1 MLDSP
6 EWENFREAYDQIMV
20 DEEKASEI
28 FWNSLCQEDQLKAF
42 CAVVRRIHK
51 GEVEDR
57 GSYRHVLY
65 SGFGF
70 GPEAY
75 TLAQGAGSLD
85 IHNSIVSDE

>member
-1 MLDSP
+1 
-6 EWENFREAYDQIMV
+6 
-20 DEEKASEI
+20 
-28 FWNSLCQEDQLKAF
+28 
-42 CAVVRRIHK
+42 VRRIHK

-65 SGFGF
+65 SVFGF

-75 TLAQGAGSLD
+75 TLAQGAGYLD